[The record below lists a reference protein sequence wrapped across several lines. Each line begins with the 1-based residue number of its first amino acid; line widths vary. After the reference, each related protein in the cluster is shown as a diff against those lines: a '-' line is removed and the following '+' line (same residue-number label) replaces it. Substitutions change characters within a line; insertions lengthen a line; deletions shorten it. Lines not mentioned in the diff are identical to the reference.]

1 MELGMTIPV
10 RGSFA
15 NAEGIAAHA
24 RRGEELGFTMMAI
37 PDHIVVPKEWEH
49 VYPYEKGGYTN
60 VFSTGEHLE
69 PVSLMAA
76 VAGMTTKARIMP
88 AVMVVPYRPAV
99 LTARQIATIDVASG
113 GRITVGCGTGW
124 MREEFEAVDAPPFE
138 HRGRVTD
145 EFIKA
150 FRELWTNEE
159 PEFDG
164 EFVRFSNI
172 YSKPLPIQRPHPP
185 IWIGGDSTPAM
196 RRVVR
201 LGDGWFPVGADDRGG
216 DPRYPL
222 NTLERYG
229 AAVKRLHEIA
239 DGGGRDPGSIT
250 LAFWA
255 VWYADSD
262 DRRQVG
268 QRAHSV
274 DGEDHMLLGSSEKVA
289 SDILAM
295 GEMGVTTIVF
305 NFVRDTLEESQAS
318 MERFASEIMPLVRA
332 G

>member
-1 MELGMTIPV
+1 M
-10 RGSFA
+10 
-15 NAEGIAAHA
+15 
-24 RRGEELGFTMMAI
+24 
-37 PDHIVVPKEWEH
+37 
-49 VYPYEKGGYTN
+49 
-60 VFSTGEHLE
+60 
-69 PVSLMAA
+69 
-76 VAGMTTKARIMP
+76 
-88 AVMVVPYRPAV
+88 
-99 LTARQIATIDVASG
+99 
-113 GRITVGCGTGW
+113 
-124 MREEFEAVDAPPFE
+124 
-138 HRGRVTD
+138 
-145 EFIKA
+145 
-150 FRELWTNEE
+150 
-159 PEFDG
+159 
-164 EFVRFSNI
+164 RFSNI

-201 LGDGWFPVGADDRGG
+201 LGDGWFPVGADARGG

-229 AAVKRLHEIA
+229 AAVTRLKEIA
-239 DGGGRDPGSIT
+239 DGAGRDPASIT